1 MRAYPN
7 ERFASAV
14 TLTPDAVAAFSRAS
28 GDDNPIHFDPG
39 FAASTRFGRLVASG
53 TQTSA
58 LLMGLTGTY
67 FSKRV
72 AVLGLEFTIRF
83 ELPVYADETIR
94 VEWEVVKVTP
104 KQKLNGDIVDLRGR
118 ILGQDGRTTVTAKGR
133 VLLTD
138 RL

>member
-1 MRAYPN
+1 MRAYPG
-7 ERFASAV
+7 ERFASEV
-14 TLTPDAVAAFSRAS
+14 TLTAETVAAFSSAS
-28 GDDNPIHFDPG
+28 GDDNPIHFDAD
-39 FAASTRFGRLVASG
+39 FAASTRFGRRVASG

-58 LLMGLTGTY
+58 LLMGLTGSY
-67 FSKRV
+67 FSKSG

-94 VEWEVVKVTP
+94 VEWEVVKVTS

-118 ILGQDGRTTVTAKGR
+118 ILGQDGRTAVTAKGR